1 MTEKRKIHS
10 LIPSYRSL
18 QIFFLSKAYINHSV
32 HQKVRVCAILSPS
45 TNFIF
50 SMSIKFS
57 FQHSYFRYYTFQ
69 VHLVGI
75 NQVLVVTH
83 PHCGRWLMSSEDG
96 GDCLVPYR
104 PWSSISTPDPNSTLL
119 GKYRQGV
126 LAYIMVH
133 PGVTLVCVR
142 PSVYMVGYLVG
153 ILILVIRMSIFIAPT
168 CKSLLWCITSEWPE
182 RNITSKP
189 QF

>member
-1 MTEKRKIHS
+1 M
-10 LIPSYRSL
+10 
-18 QIFFLSKAYINHSV
+18 
-32 HQKVRVCAILSPS
+32 VCGILSPS
-45 TNFIF
+45 TNLF
-50 SMSIKFS
+50 SACLLKFS

-83 PHCGRWLMSSEDG
+83 PHCGRWLMSSEGG

-133 PGVTLVCVR
+133 PGVTLVRVKPRQCIQ
-142 PSVYMVGYLVG
+142 GYLVG
-153 ILILVIRMSIFIAPT
+153 TLILVIRL
-168 CKSLLWCITSEWPE
+168 SLFHSSNLQVTSLVYY
-182 RNITSKP
+182 I
-189 QF
+189 